1 MKPANTAELKT
12 QRHGRLQTNVAPAA
26 AAQSTTA
33 NGWRCAS
40 GCTTALAA
48 PWAIWPTGR
57 NMLCAHHSSSAALRA
72 PKSGSSVPA
81 LGRCR
86 RALAC
91 CSDRDGASA

>member
-48 PWAIWPTGR
+48 PWAIW
-57 NMLCAHHSSSAALRA
+57 
-72 PKSGSSVPA
+72 
-81 LGRCR
+81 
-86 RALAC
+86 
-91 CSDRDGASA
+91 